1 MFEHNRYEL
10 FARGLFLELMTDAAK
25 LRDLISKLCPVA
37 TKYELI
43 RIGSENDGGYLLP
56 NDLDG
61 ISVCFSPGVDVNS
74 SFEADLLLK
83 KAINSHLADFSVEGP
98 PSGFQPKSFLKKF
111 IGAFDDDQ
119 FITLDSWIR
128 GQTEFGS
135 EGDFLLQMDIEGG
148 EYASILATSNEVL
161 SRFRVIALEI
171 HNIESWGD
179 PVFFRIVVDFFNKLL
194 NHFHIVH
201 NHPNNCC
208 GIVNLNGVYLPR
220 VFEMTLFRKDR
231 ADFLGFRS
239 DFPHPLDRPN
249 MEDRPDLLLPANW
262 FQSS

>member
-10 FARGLFLELMTDAAK
+10 FARGLFLEIMTDPAK
-25 LRDLISKLCPVA
+25 LRDLVSKLRPIA

-56 NDLDG
+56 DDLDG

-74 SFEADLLLK
+74 SFEADLLQK

-98 PSGFQPKSFLKKF
+98 PSGFQPRSFLKKY

-119 FITLDSWIR
+119 FITLDTWVR
-128 GQTEFGS
+128 GQTEYGS
-135 EGDFLLQMDIEGG
+135 DGDFLLQMDIEGG
-148 EYASILATSNEVL
+148 EYASVLATSSEVL
-161 SRFRVIALEI
+161 NRFRVIALEI

-179 PVFFRIVVDFFNKLL
+179 PAFFRIVEDFFNKLCQKFYVL
-194 NHFHIVH
+194 H

-220 VFEMTLFRKDR
+220 VFELTLLRKDR

-249 MEDRPDLLLPANW
+249 MENRPDLLLPAGW
-262 FQSS
+262 FESS